1 MKLYLIFTWITLTR
15 LLKTFAIKNKVI
27 TFKNVKSNWE
37 FCSTFISLIKIVE
50 HKKHRFPFILFSE
63 AATRGGVLLKK
74 VFLVIWQNSRK
85 TPEACNFIKKR
96 LWHRCFPVYF
106 AKFLKTPFLTE
117 HFRWLLLSLLVLLYS
132 WGTKIRKFITFY
144 FHSIRVARVWRL
156 RSEFGEVGD
165 WHFYQQK
172 QSSSRVL

>member
-96 LWHRCFPVYF
+96 LWHRCFPVNF
-106 AKFLKTPFLTE
+106 ATFLRSPFLQNTSG
-117 HFRWLLLSLLVLLYS
+117 RLLLFYLIIRHQQNRSKILNVYFQTKIKDWRMELFHSLLYKET
-132 WGTKIRKFITFY
+132 WK
-144 FHSIRVARVWRL
+144 
-156 RSEFGEVGD
+156 
-165 WHFYQQK
+165 
-172 QSSSRVL
+172 